1 MWAEDEGGV
10 RTVEME
16 VGLLDAIDLNQV
28 CQKELSEILHVKSI
42 IQNGQKEM
50 SEILHVESN
59 SNGQKVVLNIKKQN
73 RGERP
78 KAFIFE

>member
-10 RTVEME
+10 RRVEMK

-28 CQKELSEILHVKSI
+28 CQYEMSDILQVESI

-50 SEILHVESN
+50 SEILHVESII
-59 SNGQKVVLNIKKQN
+59 QMVKRLY
-73 RGERP
+73 
-78 KAFIFE
+78 